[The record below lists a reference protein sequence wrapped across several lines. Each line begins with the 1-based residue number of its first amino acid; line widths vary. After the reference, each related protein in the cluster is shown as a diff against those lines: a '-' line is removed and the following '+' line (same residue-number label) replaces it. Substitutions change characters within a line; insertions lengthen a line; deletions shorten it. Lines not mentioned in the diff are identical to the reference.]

1 MRYINNVVIQY
12 NNNVDIQLLATITH
26 SKSEKLHFMKKKN
39 DTELMNDFN
48 KKYSK
53 MNYDEFLDKIM
64 ENYNDCKYT
73 ILYKKILNTRDFS
86 EYSNWSQLISMKVA
100 LTKFSPTEADLK
112 HILLER
118 LKPLQVVIDKN

>member
-1 MRYINNVVIQY
+1 
-12 NNNVDIQLLATITH
+12 
-26 SKSEKLHFMKKKN
+26 MKKKN

>member
-1 MRYINNVVIQY
+1 
-12 NNNVDIQLLATITH
+12 
-26 SKSEKLHFMKKKN
+26 MKKKN

-48 KKYSK
+48 EKYSK

-64 ENYNDCKYT
+64 ENHNDCKYT
-73 ILYKKILNTRDFS
+73 RLYKRILYTRDFS

-112 HILLER
+112 HNLLER
-118 LKPLQVVIDKN
+118 LKPLQVVIDKNPGLCL